1 MCGYIHTQTF
11 PAKPSESHP
20 SESHLQTT
28 PTKYFSMN
36 FLIRAFSYTMTTN
49 TNTSEL

>member
-11 PAKPSESHP
+11 PAKP

-36 FLIRAFSYTMTTN
+36 FLIRALSYTMTTN